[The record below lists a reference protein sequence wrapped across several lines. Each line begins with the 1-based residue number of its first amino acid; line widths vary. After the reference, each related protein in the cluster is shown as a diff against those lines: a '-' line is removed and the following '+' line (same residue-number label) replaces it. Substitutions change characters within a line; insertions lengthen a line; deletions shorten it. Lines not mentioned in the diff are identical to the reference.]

1 MAPLTKIL
9 FELFLMFLAA
19 KLAAEIFE
27 RLKLPDVIGE
37 LIAGIVIGSY
47 ALGLVGRS
55 QVYDV
60 IAQIGVIVLLF
71 SVGLE
76 TKIEEIFRVGSS
88 SILVATLG
96 VIFPFVLGFGLI
108 FLLGHS
114 SIEAMFIGTA
124 MSATSVGITAR
135 VLSDLNLLARK
146 YSRVILGAAVVDDIL
161 ALLLLVV
168 VSGLGKGSLSL
179 VNLALIVVEVLAFLF
194 ITLFVVRR
202 IAKRKAA
209 SVLKKLNISNAPFAT
224 AVVVSL
230 GLSAVASYIGM
241 AAIIGAF
248 LAGVVFAE
256 TEDKFALQREIAP
269 VYAFLVPFFF
279 VVMGTKVDIKQ
290 FVNPTVIWLM
300 LIVTLLAVISK
311 LFGGLLGSVSLGW
324 KSALNVGIGMIPRGE
339 VGLIVASIG
348 LNLGKVPLNMY
359 SVVVSMSVITTLL
372 VPPIL
377 KLTTRDQLRL
387 DG

>member
-1 MAPLTKIL
+1 MTKIL
-9 FELFLMFLAA
+9 FDLFLMFLAA

-27 RLKLPDVIGE
+27 RFKMPAVIGE
-37 LIAGIVIGSY
+37 LMAGIAIGSY

-60 IAQIGVIVLLF
+60 IAEIGVIVLLF

-76 TKIEEIFRVGSS
+76 TNIEEIFEVGSL
-88 SILVATLG
+88 SILVAVLG
-96 VIFPFVLGFGLI
+96 VIFPFFLGFGLI
-108 FLLGHS
+108 LLLGHS
-114 SIEAMFIGTA
+114 PVEAMFIGTA
-124 MSATSVGITAR
+124 MAATSIGITAR

-146 YSRVILGAAVVDDIL
+146 YSRVILGAAVLDDIL
-161 ALLLLVV
+161 ALLLLVA

-194 ITLFVVRR
+194 VTLFVARR
-202 IAKRKAA
+202 IAKRRAA
-209 SVLKKLNISNAPFAT
+209 SILERLKISNAPFAT

-230 GLSAVASYIGM
+230 GLSALSSYIGM

-248 LAGVVFAE
+248 LAGVIFAE

-290 FVNPTVIWLM
+290 FVNPTVVWLM
-300 LIVTLLAVISK
+300 LAVILLAIIGK
-311 LFGGLLGSVSLGW
+311 LFGGFLGSTSLGW
-324 KSALNVGIGMIPRGE
+324 RQALNVGIGMIPRGE

-348 LNLGKVPLNMY
+348 LTLGKVPLSMY
-359 SVVVSMSVITTLL
+359 SVVVSMSVITTLI
-372 VPPIL
+372 VPPVL
-377 KLTTRDQLRL
+377 KLTTKD
-387 DG
+387 